1 MALWTR
7 AALDADTPL
16 STPRP
21 AKKKEMAPRPIP
33 PVRPPAQGP
42 FAPWGV
48 ALGGGA
54 MRGLAHL
61 GVLERL
67 LPVWGHPQAMA
78 GSSVGAV
85 VAAALASGHTIADLQ
100 QWARSITRRD
110 LLVVRHRDLWLQR
123 LQIDSLFAW
132 EALEGLIAELV
143 PRQLRMGDLAMDL
156 RVVATHLVEG
166 HAVVFSPAETPDVL
180 VHEAVRASASI
191 PGVFPQVLL
200 NQCPLT
206 DGMISMPVP
215 ATILPDH
222 LPRVAVSLSGR
233 GGGAETTGVGTSA
246 IATSMQA
253 MNLIAYRLTRSQLGN
268 LADLR
273 LIEPQV
279 SSVPPL
285 SFQHA
290 DRLIDAGRRAADDA
304 LRLGLPLPAAPRS
317 PSPP

>member
-1 MALWTR
+1 MALWNR
-7 AALDADTPL
+7 AALDADTPS
-16 STPRP
+16 STPPRP
-21 AKKKEMAPRPIP
+21 KKSEPLPRPIP
-33 PVRPPAQGP
+33 PVRPPAAGP
-42 FAPWGV
+42 FAPWSV

-67 LPVWGHPQAMA
+67 IPVWGLPQSMA
-78 GSSVGAV
+78 GSSVGAL

-100 QWARSITRRD
+100 QWARRITRRD

-123 LQIDSLFAW
+123 LQIDSLFAR
-132 EALEGLIAELV
+132 EALEGLIAELI
-143 PRQLRMGDLAMDL
+143 PRQLRMGELAMDL

-166 HAVVFSPAETPDVL
+166 HPVIFSPAATPDIAL
-180 VHEAVRASASI
+180 HEAVRASASI

-200 NQCPLT
+200 NNAPLT

-215 ATILPDH
+215 ASILPDH

-233 GGGAETTGVGTSA
+233 GGASDTAGLSTSA

-253 MNLIAYRLTRSQLGN
+253 MNLIAYRMTRSQLGN

-290 DRLIDAGRRAADDA
+290 DRLIDAGRRAADEA
-304 LRLGLPLPAAPRS
+304 LLLGLPLPATDRS
-317 PSPP
+317 TPP